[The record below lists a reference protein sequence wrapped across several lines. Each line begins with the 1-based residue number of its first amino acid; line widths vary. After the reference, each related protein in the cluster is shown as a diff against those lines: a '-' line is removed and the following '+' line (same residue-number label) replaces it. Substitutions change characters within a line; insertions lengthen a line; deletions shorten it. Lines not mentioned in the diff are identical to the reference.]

1 MKFVYIVDDDDDVRA
16 SLHGLVSIRPN
27 TLVRA
32 FPSGD
37 RFIEAIS
44 ELEPGVILLDMHMP
58 GASGIDVLQAIRPTP
73 QLRAIVLTG
82 QGNIG
87 MAVQSMK
94 YGAIDFLEK
103 PYDSEALLD
112 LIDVGFSRLESDD
125 AASRRVEEA
134 KDKLARL
141 SARERDVLTG
151 LIAGRPNKVIA
162 HELDISPRTVEI
174 YRANLMGKLN
184 VRSLSEALRI
194 AFAAGLVVD

>member
-32 FPSGD
+32 FANGD
-37 RFIEAIS
+37 RFIEAVD
-44 ELEPGVILLDMHMP
+44 ELEPGVALLDMHMP
-58 GASGIDVLQAIRPTP
+58 GASGMDVLQAIRPASH
-73 QLRAIVLTG
+73 LRAIILTG

-87 MAVQSMK
+87 LAVQAMK
-94 YGAIDFLEK
+94 LGAIDFLEK

-112 LIDVGFSRLESDD
+112 LIDVGFSRLESED
-125 AASRRVEEA
+125 AASRRVDEA
-134 KDKLARL
+134 KDKLSRL

>member
-37 RFIEAIS
+37 RFIEAIP

-58 GASGIDVLQAIRPTP
+58 GASGMDVLQAIRPTP

-125 AASRRVEEA
+125 AATRRVEEA
-134 KDKLARL
+134 KDKLSRL